1 MGGHRPP
8 THFWRSFYLLGVPY
22 IGVSTFLY
30 PAGTS
35 KLDEATLSREKF
47 DFCVVVSISTALDV
61 FCDPSAAG
69 VVELFESAGAGFLR

>member
-1 MGGHRPP
+1 MGGLSTTPP
-8 THFWRSFYLLGVPY
+8 GYLLCVPY

-35 KLDEATLSREKF
+35 KADDGTLPWEKF
-47 DFCVVVSISTALDV
+47 DFCVVVSINTALEV

-69 VVELFESAGAGFLR
+69 VVELFVSVGAGFLR

>member
-1 MGGHRPP
+1 MGGQGHPVIDP
-8 THFWRSFYLLGVPY
+8 GYLLGVPY

-35 KLDEATLSREKF
+35 KLDDGTLSLEKF
-47 DFCVVVSISTALDV
+47 DFCVVVSIRTALEV
-61 FCDPSAAG
+61 FCDPSAG